1 MKHQR
6 MKGLSASPVTAALA
20 VIFSVIAIVIA
31 VSVITNQAPTIAT
44 SSATSCG
51 AGTGTSTENCTT
63 SLQNAGITGSTLAGT
78 VYSFGNVL
86 WALGFLVAVG
96 LVAAVVA
103 KKMGVI

>member
-1 MKHQR
+1 
-6 MKGLSASPVTAALA
+6 MKGLSPVEGALG

-44 SSATSCG
+44 SSSTAS
-51 AGTGTSTENCTT
+51 GTA
-63 SLQNAGITGSTLAGT
+63 LANAGITANTLAGT

-103 KKMGVI
+103 KKMGII

>member
-1 MKHQR
+1 MNKQR
-6 MKGLSASPVTAALA
+6 MKGMSASPIQGALA

-31 VSVITNQAPTIAT
+31 VTVITNQAPTIA
-44 SSATSCG
+44 SDSATSCSG
-51 AGTGTSTENCTT
+51 VNCTT
-63 SLQNAGITGSTLAGT
+63 ELQNAGITGNTLAGT

-86 WALGFLVAVG
+86 WALGFLVSVG